1 MIFVCFVP
9 LLIFRDFTPNNEL
22 KYLSIVDEA
31 IRNHTVF
38 TFYNHG
44 TPYADKPPLYFWCIR
59 FAKWLAGDHY
69 MFLIGLFSLIP
80 ALSILYIMD
89 KWTATYLPL
98 PLRSSSQLML
108 ITTGLFTGS
117 AIVLRMDML
126 MCLFIVLSLYTF
138 YKMYIGEKSP
148 YDTIRLPAF
157 IFLAI
162 LTKGPV
168 GILVPFLSITLFLW
182 YKKQIRTFG
191 KYLGW
196 KQWATLLFFFSLWLT
211 GVYIEGGKE
220 YLHNLIFHQT
230 VHRAVNSFHH
240 QEPFWYYMKTI
251 WYALA
256 PWILFYVVLLF
267 SGLKRRLLDNDLK
280 RFFFIIIASTFISL
294 SLFSSKLDIY
304 LLPIYPFVT
313 YLCFLFLPEVK
324 GKSIRFSLFIPAFLL
339 LFSFPAYFIVRRFI
353 DIPFSGNM
361 ILTTTLILSISSL
374 ICLLYLRK
382 QRLLTAV
389 DSLATGILLSLF
401 AGGLLITGS
410 APYIGWTQ
418 LSREA
423 KAIATE
429 REIQHFYF
437 YRFRSGEN
445 LDALLK
451 QEIEPITLEEMKG
464 LSGKQNFI
472 TFVKNKDLRNEEQL
486 QHLITQK
493 QIYTVGNYSFIVF

>member
-80 ALSILYIMD
+80 ALLILHIMD

-98 PLRSSSQLML
+98 SLRSSSQLML

-240 QEPFWYYMKTI
+240 QAVKAPGSLRVC
-251 WYALA
+251 ALA
-256 PWILFYVVLLF
+256 PDGVIEAVEDASLPFFLGVQWHPERMYRSDRAAAALFE
-267 SGLKRRLLDNDLK
+267 GL
-280 RFFFIIIASTFISL
+280 
-294 SLFSSKLDIY
+294 
-304 LLPIYPFVT
+304 
-313 YLCFLFLPEVK
+313 
-324 GKSIRFSLFIPAFLL
+324 
-339 LFSFPAYFIVRRFI
+339 VRAARG
-353 DIPFSGNM
+353 D
-361 ILTTTLILSISSL
+361 
-374 ICLLYLRK
+374 
-382 QRLLTAV
+382 
-389 DSLATGILLSLF
+389 
-401 AGGLLITGS
+401 
-410 APYIGWTQ
+410 
-418 LSREA
+418 
-423 KAIATE
+423 
-429 REIQHFYF
+429 
-437 YRFRSGEN
+437 
-445 LDALLK
+445 
-451 QEIEPITLEEMKG
+451 
-464 LSGKQNFI
+464 
-472 TFVKNKDLRNEEQL
+472 
-486 QHLITQK
+486 
-493 QIYTVGNYSFIVF
+493 

>member
-1 MIFVCFVP
+1 MIFACFVP

-38 TFYNHG
+38 TFYNHNI
-44 TPYADKPPLYFWCIR
+44 PYADKPPLYFWSIQ
-59 FAKWLAGDHY
+59 FAKWVAGDHY

-80 ALSILYIMD
+80 ALLILYIMD
-89 KWTATYLPL
+89 KWTAAYLPMS
-98 PLRSSSQLML
+98 LRRSSQLML

-138 YKMYIGEKSP
+138 YKMYIGQKSP

-162 LTKGPV
+162 ITKGPV

-267 SGLKRRLLDNDLK
+267 LGIKQRLLDNDLK
-280 RFFFIIIASTFISL
+280 RFFMIIIASTFISL

-313 YLCFLFLPEVK
+313 YLCFLFLPEIDEK
-324 GKSIRFSLFIPAFLL
+324 NIRITLFIPAFLL
-339 LFSFPAYFIVRRFI
+339 LLSLPAYFVVRRFI
-353 DIPFSGNM
+353 EIPFSSDM
-361 ILTTTLILSISSL
+361 LFPAILLLSISSL
-374 ICLLYLRK
+374 ICILYLWK
-382 QRLLTAV
+382 QRLLPAV
-389 DSLATGILLSLF
+389 NSLAIGILLSLF
-401 AGGLLITGS
+401 AGGLLITGAS
-410 APYIGWTQ
+410 PYIGWKQ
-418 LSREA
+418 LSQEA
-423 KAIATE
+423 KTIAAE
-429 REIQHFYF
+429 KDIHRFYF

-451 QEIEPITLEEMKG
+451 QEIHPITLEEMKL

-472 TFVKNKDLRNEEQL
+472 TFVKNKDLQKEEQL
-486 QHLITQK
+486 RNLIEQK